1 MRFGARGQATPL
13 RRVWVWLD
21 VDKYLFLNKRTVL
34 SYLVRR
40 LELLDGCCVA
50 IFASV
55 LSDASAIFWCERG
68 RILALTCLVSQASFL
83 HSLSAARL
91 ALPGSP
97 LGVRWETA
105 AFGLLLEGSWLVENT
120 DADSWFEILLKCM
133 LAVRIT

>member
-13 RRVWVWLD
+13 RRVWVWL
-21 VDKYLFLNKRTVL
+21 VLDKYIYKYNLFLNKRTVL
-34 SYLVRR
+34 SYLVCR

-68 RILALTCLVSQASFL
+68 RILAAAYLLAFL

-91 ALPGSP
+91 SLPGSP

-105 AFGLLLEGSWLVENT
+105 AFGLPLVWSWLVENT
-120 DADSWFEILLKCM
+120 DADSWFEILSACY
-133 LAVRIT
+133 IYI